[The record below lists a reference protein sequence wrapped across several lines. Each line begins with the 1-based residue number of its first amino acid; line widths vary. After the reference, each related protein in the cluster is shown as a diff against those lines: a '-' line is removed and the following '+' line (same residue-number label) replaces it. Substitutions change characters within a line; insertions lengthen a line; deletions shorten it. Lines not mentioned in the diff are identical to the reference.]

1 LHAQFTGFGTVYY
14 PPFRRENDLGRLD
27 S

>member
-1 LHAQFTGFGTVYY
+1 LHAQFTGFGTFYY
-14 PPFRRENDLGRLD
+14 PPFHREIDLGRLD